1 MLKIPTRGRF
11 RSSGRPDVVL
21 HKVLQIS
28 LVKVMRFRLAVNGA
42 AKPWPFQGGTAE
54 TRFEHWVMMGINQVK
69 YYKYGGGSIKWG
81 IPNSWLVYDGESDL
95 KMDDLG
101 VPPC

>member
-1 MLKIPTRGRF
+1 VDVPLRQLITGGYLQSPQGHHIYILIIINIYPHSLMLKIPSRGRNL

-42 AKPWPFQGGTAE
+42 VEP
-54 TRFEHWVMMGINQVK
+54 
-69 YYKYGGGSIKWG
+69 
-81 IPNSWLVYDGESDL
+81 
-95 KMDDLG
+95 
-101 VPPC
+101 

>member
-1 MLKIPTRGRF
+1 MLKIPTRGRNL

-42 AKPWPFQGGTAE
+42 KTMTLLGWNRGNPVRTLGHDGDISSQILQICGG
-54 TRFEHWVMMGINQVK
+54 FH
-69 YYKYGGGSIKWG
+69 
-81 IPNSWLVYDGESDL
+81 
-95 KMDDLG
+95 
-101 VPPC
+101 

>member
-1 MLKIPTRGRF
+1 MLKIPTRGRNL

-42 AKPWPFQGGTAE
+42 AKP
-54 TRFEHWVMMGINQVK
+54 
-69 YYKYGGGSIKWG
+69 
-81 IPNSWLVYDGESDL
+81 
-95 KMDDLG
+95 
-101 VPPC
+101 